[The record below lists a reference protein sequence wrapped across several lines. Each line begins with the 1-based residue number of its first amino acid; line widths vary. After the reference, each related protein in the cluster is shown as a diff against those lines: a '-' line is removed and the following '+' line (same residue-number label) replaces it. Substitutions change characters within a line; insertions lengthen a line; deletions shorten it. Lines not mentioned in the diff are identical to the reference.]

1 MQRPEFTKT
10 QLVNL
15 LEDAKGRT
23 LGEVDVKNVFKMT
36 ETSTK
41 VTGIAGSVIEQSLLG
56 YKANSNPEPDI
67 IVDGID
73 FEVKTTGLRKPRK
86 KSSTAKLEAKE
97 PLTITAVRE
106 KEIEDELFHDSHF
119 WKKAQNLL
127 LVYYEY
133 ASPKTVI
140 ASKYRDFPLVGYHFH
155 TFSKEERST
164 LQHDWELIR
173 DYIKKL
179 RQEQSGGAPDYSTL
193 SSALRKQLTFL
204 GTSPKWPKNPR
215 FRIKRAFVSNMYNK
229 SVGKTYASMPEDIS
243 TMEELEVE
251 LKRLSKEHVGRTA
264 RELCETFNIKH
275 GKKAPKSMA
284 ESIIV
289 RMLGAKGKASNVD
302 FLSKLNLLMKSIRLT
317 EEGLNVEDTKLFPLD
332 LTETLD
338 EAAYEESLIYYEL
351 RDTQLLFMMFKTVKG
366 QNRLDDVFQG
376 FKHFV
381 IPEELIEED
390 AQNTWT
396 EIRSIM
402 SENRLAT
409 VPVLNKDGTQRLT
422 PKTKIPMEATNL
434 PKSKEYTFFLRGTS
448 SDASNKSVQINGI
461 RIYRQNIWM
470 KGKIVASLLNETP
483 FIGQ

>member
-1 MQRPEFTKT
+1 MQRPEFTRT

-23 LGEVDVKNVFKMT
+23 LGEVDVNNVFKMT

-41 VTGIAGSVIEQSLLG
+41 VTGIAGSVVEQSLLG
-56 YKANSNPEPDI
+56 YEANSSPDPDI
-67 IVDGID
+67 IVDGVD

-86 KSSTAKLEAKE
+86 KSSKVKLEAKE

-106 KEIEDELFHDSHF
+106 EQIEGESFHDSHF

-140 ASKYRDFPLVGYHFH
+140 ASKYRDFPMVGYHFH
-155 TFSKEERST
+155 TFSEEERLT

-173 DYIKKL
+173 DYIKTL
-179 RQEQSGGAPDYSTL
+179 QQEQIGKEADYSTL
-193 SSALRKQLTFL
+193 SSALRKQLTYL
-204 GTSPKWPKNPR
+204 GTSPKWPKKPR

-229 SVGKTYASMPEDIS
+229 SVGKSYVSMPEDIS
-243 TMEELEVE
+243 TMEELEFE
-251 LKRLSKEHVGRTA
+251 LKRISEEHVGRTA
-264 RELCETFNIKH
+264 RELCETFNIKY

-284 ESIIV
+284 ELIIV
-289 RMLGAKGKASNVD
+289 RMLGAKGKANNID

-317 EEGLNVEDTKLFPLD
+317 EKGAHVEDTKLFPLD

-338 EAAYEESLIYYEL
+338 EAEYEKSLIYYEL
-351 RDTQLLFMMFKTVKG
+351 RDSQLLFMMFKTVKG

-381 IPEELIEED
+381 MPEELIEED

-402 SENRLAT
+402 SENRLAS
-409 VPVLNKDGTQRLT
+409 VPVLNKDGTQRLS
-422 PKTKIPMEATNL
+422 PKTRVPMEATNL
-434 PKSKEYTFFLRGTS
+434 PKSEEYTFFLKGTS
-448 SDASNKSVQINGI
+448 SDALNKNVQINGV

-470 KGKIVASLLNETP
+470 KGKVVASLLNEIP